1 MISFGRQSTMLFSG
15 NLVEITDETI
25 THGKVI
31 NKVTHFTESVKVADD
46 RDILTEVLKLMDAM
60 NRGEIDLPGI
70 QVLRE
75 KSGSLRLEKSWVER
89 H

>member
-1 MISFGRQSTMLFSG
+1 MISFGRQRTMITTG
-15 NLVEITDETI
+15 DLVETTDETI
-25 THGKVI
+25 IHGKVI
-31 NKVTHFTESVKVADD
+31 NKVTHYTESVKVADD

-75 KSGSLRLEKSWVER
+75 KSGSLRLEKSWVQR
-89 H
+89 A